1 MCHFFLGHTSVKMC
15 ERIMSSIDLFKAVR
29 KVYSSKQ
36 GFDEHTTQRH
46 SVPNSFPD
54 QLKGM
59 WFCLR
64 NGLLNG
70 MQSDDSPDVYTLEG
84 SGKPSGKVQKW
95 LLDVNEKGTKKVA
108 EKFKDKL
115 YEAFPDLHFNLL
127 TN

>member
-1 MCHFFLGHTSVKMC
+1 MVLLEK
-15 ERIMSSIDLFKAVR
+15 
-29 KVYSSKQ
+29 
-36 GFDEHTTQRH
+36 
-46 SVPNSFPD
+46 
-54 QLKGM
+54 
-59 WFCLR
+59 W
-64 NGLLNG
+64 LLNG

-84 SGKPSGKVQKW
+84 SGKPSGKVQKC